1 MKFGSAKAHRG
12 LMVILTAVLA
22 VLLSVIALAEGEH
35 GEVIDSGECGDNL
48 TWTLYESIDGVSP
61 RQLEISG
68 TGDMYDYDRF
78 SNTHIVDV
86 EKLEIIIKNSEKQTF

>member
-1 MKFGSAKAHRG
+1 MKFGSAKTHRG

-48 TWTLYESIDGVSP
+48 TYKLDSAG
-61 RQLEISG
+61 QL
-68 TGDMYDYDRF
+68 T
-78 SNTHIVDV
+78 
-86 EKLEIIIKNSEKQTF
+86 IIKNSLNPKSCTPT